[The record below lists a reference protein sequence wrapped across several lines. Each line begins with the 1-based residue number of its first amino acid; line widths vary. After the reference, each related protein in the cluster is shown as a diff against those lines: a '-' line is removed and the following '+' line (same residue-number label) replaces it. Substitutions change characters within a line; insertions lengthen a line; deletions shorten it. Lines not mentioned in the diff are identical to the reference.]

1 MSLAYDHAYQH
12 YELACGP
19 YFLSQHCW
27 ANKVM
32 PVQLRLLSYL
42 NYFLAAC
49 VILSDG
55 LYLFYRNSGG
65 DMLRY

>member
-1 MSLAYDHAYQH
+1 
-12 YELACGP
+12 
-19 YFLSQHCW
+19 
-27 ANKVM
+27 M